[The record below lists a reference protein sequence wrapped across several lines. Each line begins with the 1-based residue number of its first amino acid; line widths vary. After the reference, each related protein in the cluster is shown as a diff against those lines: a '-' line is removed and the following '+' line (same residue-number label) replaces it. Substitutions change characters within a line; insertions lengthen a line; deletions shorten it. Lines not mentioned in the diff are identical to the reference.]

1 MKKIFFG
8 IFIAVV
14 LFFSIWGIHYV
25 ASPINSTD
33 AVLET
38 VEYAINDKQAVIIRE
53 EEVYYSDID
62 GTLYNH
68 ASEGDRVAK
77 DSPICTI
84 FSGNISDDSLNELRT
99 LDKKIRHRKSRLRE
113 STIYGIDGID
123 TESKIAGII
132 KDIGPAGE
140 DNDVVKISD
149 YKEDLNNLRAGVEI
163 SDEDMLQ
170 SLIFEKEALETRI
183 STNKSEISTE
193 MSGVFTTYIDGLE
206 EVLLPESM
214 DGYTVEYIRSMTFSD
229 PRKLTGKTVSADNA
243 ICKVVNNHIWYVA
256 MVIPTDEADKHSEGE
271 SVSLRFNSI
280 AGQLVK
286 GTINRI
292 SEENEN
298 GSKLVIIKCPSY
310 FEGAFSY
317 RAADIDLIFESY
329 TGYKVPVHAI
339 RSDDDGK
346 QYVLGM
352 IGSNE
357 YKCYCDI
364 LYTERD
370 MEYIIVESVEGA
382 QNKLSRMERIVLGER

>member
-1 MKKIFFG
+1 
-8 IFIAVV
+8 
-14 LFFSIWGIHYV
+14 
-25 ASPINSTD
+25 
-33 AVLET
+33 
-38 VEYAINDKQAVIIRE
+38 
-53 EEVYYSDID
+53 
-62 GTLYNH
+62 
-68 ASEGDRVAK
+68 
-77 DSPICTI
+77 
-84 FSGNISDDSLNELRT
+84 
-99 LDKKIRHRKSRLRE
+99 
-113 STIYGIDGID
+113 
-123 TESKIAGII
+123 
-132 KDIGPAGE
+132 
-140 DNDVVKISD
+140 
-149 YKEDLNNLRAGVEI
+149 
-163 SDEDMLQ
+163 
-170 SLIFEKEALETRI
+170 
-183 STNKSEISTE
+183 
-193 MSGVFTTYIDGLE
+193 
-206 EVLLPESM
+206 
-214 DGYTVEYIRSMTFSD
+214 MTFSE

-292 SEENEN
+292 SEEDEN